1 MSKKKSTSKHKQK
14 KDETAVVAEAI
25 SKSEEFLNK
34 YKKHILYTI
43 LGIVVILGLIFGYMK
58 LIRDPK
64 REEALAQMFP
74 AEQYF
79 RIDSFDVALNG
90 DGNNLGFKD
99 IIKEYK
105 TKAGP
110 LVYFYAGVCELQLGN
125 YTQAIEYL
133 KKYKTADEIIQARAY
148 CNIGDAYTGLNQLDK
163 ALNWYMKAAAYKD
176 NEYAAG
182 YYKKAAIIME
192 ETGDYTG
199 ALNLY
204 KTIKIKYPHTL
215 EGMDI
220 DKYISRIEVL
230 MP

>member
-90 DGNNLGFKD
+90 DGNNLVLKTSLRS
-99 IIKEYK
+99 IKRK
-105 TKAGP
+105 QVLLCIFMP
-110 LVYFYAGVCELQLGN
+110 VCELQLK
-125 YTQAIEYL
+125 L
-133 KKYKTADEIIQARAY
+133 
-148 CNIGDAYTGLNQLDK
+148 YTG
-163 ALNWYMKAAAYKD
+163 Y
-176 NEYAAG
+176 
-182 YYKKAAIIME
+182 
-192 ETGDYTG
+192 
-199 ALNLY
+199 
-204 KTIKIKYPHTL
+204 
-215 EGMDI
+215 
-220 DKYISRIEVL
+220 
-230 MP
+230 